1 MTPPLLRF
9 RPTTILTRGGGCAG
23 DDADGVVG
31 ELGQVGEEGHQ
42 QPQAGEVG
50 QPIVEQ
56 VGRHLLLRP
65 PVPGAEMCQ
74 SSGLSQWP
82 SVLVAG
88 EVVSVCALGAVVGE
102 DVAHEV
108 QDAGHHDP
116 AAGPGPRR
124 RHRPQAGHVTRVTLR
139 HVTPTWTP

>member
-23 DDADGVVG
+23 DDAYGVVG
-31 ELGQVGEEGHQ
+31 ELGHVGEEGHQ
-42 QPQAGEVG
+42 EPQAGEVG

-74 SSGLSQWP
+74 SSWLSLYQWP
-82 SVLVAG
+82 IELQTKVR
-88 EVVSVCALGAVVGE
+88 E
-102 DVAHEV
+102 DFTIMEQRSPLLDKAKIIT
-108 QDAGHHDP
+108 DGRF
-116 AAGPGPRR
+116 G
-124 RHRPQAGHVTRVTLR
+124 
-139 HVTPTWTP
+139 